1 MDNNSNNKGK
11 MIMGRGLVDLVLS
24 WSIQDVLNKDLY
36 KSQAKKIPETFTSTT
51 HYMKTFIPPLV
62 EEVHAELASSMQS
75 LSRAPTSE
83 ISSFNISPKAYKP
96 PRDWF
101 YKISLKRG
109 GSKNDPGIYEP
120 EVGHVIALTDKRPK
134 CTDDLCRSKQSY
146 LIAYVHA
153 VKGEDSGAL
162 SILSS
167 KPIMIEQDMQKKKE
181 KQTLFAVYLISLTTN
196 IRIWRALNSELEGKN
211 VNIIKEVLQSNSSDY
226 EKCIT
231 CSSGEN
237 NGVFWSRMVDM
248 CRSFNLNDSQKD
260 AVLSCIG
267 GRGCSHQYTVKLI
280 WGPPGTGKTK
290 TVGFLIYALFTMKCR
305 TLTCAPTN
313 IAVLEVAA
321 RVLSSVV
328 KILEYD
334 TYGMG
339 DIVLFGNQERMKID
353 NESELFNVFLD
364 NRAEI
369 LGRCFDPKSGWNQSL
384 ASMISLLENPEEQY
398 CLYTIEK
405 DEEDKND
412 EKKEQ
417 IINRG
422 KEDENYDQNCEG
434 KNKKYGKKVIVKEN
448 KGEGKQMASLHTR
461 KHQQKLKDKEE
472 EVGNGCSKTKN
483 KKILENPE
491 EQYCLYLQ
499 KNTIEK
505 DEEDEKKEQII
516 NRGKEDENYDQN
528 CEGKNKKYGKKVIV
542 KENKG
547 EGKQMASLHTRKH
560 QQKLKDK
567 EEEVGN
573 GCSKTKNKKILENPE
588 EQYCLYLQ
596 KNTIEKDEEDEK
608 KEQII
613 NRGKEDEN
621 YDQNCEGKNKK
632 YGKKVIVKENKG
644 EGKQMASL
652 HTRKHQQKL
661 KDKEEEVGNGCSK
674 TKNKK
679 IEQEDKKC
687 KPLTLEEFVQERF
700 KSVGERLKFCIVNL
714 YTHLPTSFIPLEL
727 VKNMIRALGLLRS
740 LETLL
745 LRVNIAN
752 EGLKQVLKEH
762 EDVGSRIDNHMKLR
776 NTMKECLKT
785 IKLLPPNF
793 PVPNF
798 ANTYAIREFCL
809 QNASLLFC
817 TTSSS
822 VKLHTEGMKP
832 LHFLVIDEAAQL
844 KECESAIPLKL
855 SGLHHAI
862 LVGDERQLSAM
873 VNSKISEKAGF
884 GRSLF
889 ERLVKLGYKKHLLNI
904 QYRMHPSI
912 SLFPNREFYGN
923 QILDAPNVKEISHK
937 RCFLKGNIY
946 GSYSFINIIH
956 GKEKFGE
963 LQSLKNMVEVAVIAD
978 IVANLFEE
986 FIGSKKKVS
995 IGIISPYKAQVLAIQ
1010 EKIVKYSSN
1019 SDGDFSVS
1027 VRSIDGFQGGEED
1040 VIIFSTVRN
1049 NNKGSVG
1056 FLSSCQRANVAL
1068 TRARHSLWIL
1078 GNESTLSKSGSIWR
1092 KLVSD
1097 AKERGCFYNANED
1110 KRLAQSIIAALLELN
1125 KLDTLLQMD
1134 SDLFRMARW
1143 KVFFSDN
1150 FRRSMAKLEDVE
1162 IRKEVIS
1169 LLAKLSNGWRQSGKK
1184 KRMKSQDG
1192 SSSQLLELYG
1202 VNKQLN
1208 VAWSVDIWEENS
1220 FQIQVLKFWDVLPLS
1235 DIPMLS
1241 KSLDKLFKNYT
1252 KEKMNSCKYKCME
1265 RNLVVPMRW
1274 PVNSSGVK
1282 GTASGADPLQ
1292 LTKSLESLSL
1302 RDGSSSSSTAHKY
1315 V

>member
-290 TVGFLIYALFTMKCR
+290 T
-305 TLTCAPTN
+305 
-313 IAVLEVAA
+313 
-321 RVLSSVV
+321 
-328 KILEYD
+328 
-334 TYGMG
+334 
-339 DIVLFGNQERMKID
+339 ERMKID

-505 DEEDEKKEQII
+505 DEED
-516 NRGKEDENYDQN
+516 
-528 CEGKNKKYGKKVIV
+528 KN
-542 KENKG
+542 
-547 EGKQMASLHTRKH
+547 
-560 QQKLKDK
+560 
-567 EEEVGN
+567 
-573 GCSKTKNKKILENPE
+573 
-588 EQYCLYLQ
+588 
-596 KNTIEKDEEDEK
+596 DEK

-661 KDKEEEVGNGCSK
+661 KDKEEEVGNGCSQ

-679 IEQEDKKC
+679 ILENPEEQYCLYLQKNTIEKDEEDK
-687 KPLTLEEFVQERF
+687 
-700 KSVGERLKFCIVNL
+700 N
-714 YTHLPTSFIPLEL
+714 
-727 VKNMIRALGLLRS
+727 
-740 LETLL
+740 
-745 LRVNIAN
+745 
-752 EGLKQVLKEH
+752 
-762 EDVGSRIDNHMKLR
+762 
-776 NTMKECLKT
+776 
-785 IKLLPPNF
+785 
-793 PVPNF
+793 
-798 ANTYAIREFCL
+798 
-809 QNASLLFC
+809 
-817 TTSSS
+817 
-822 VKLHTEGMKP
+822 
-832 LHFLVIDEAAQL
+832 
-844 KECESAIPLKL
+844 
-855 SGLHHAI
+855 
-862 LVGDERQLSAM
+862 DER
-873 VNSKISEKAGF
+873 
-884 GRSLF
+884 RS
-889 ERLVKLGYKKHLLNI
+889 R
-904 QYRMHPSI
+904 
-912 SLFPNREFYGN
+912 
-923 QILDAPNVKEISHK
+923 
-937 RCFLKGNIY
+937 
-946 GSYSFINIIH
+946 
-956 GKEKFGE
+956 
-963 LQSLKNMVEVAVIAD
+963 
-978 IVANLFEE
+978 
-986 FIGSKKKVS
+986 
-995 IGIISPYKAQVLAIQ
+995 
-1010 EKIVKYSSN
+1010 
-1019 SDGDFSVS
+1019 
-1027 VRSIDGFQGGEED
+1027 
-1040 VIIFSTVRN
+1040 
-1049 NNKGSVG
+1049 
-1056 FLSSCQRANVAL
+1056 
-1068 TRARHSLWIL
+1068 
-1078 GNESTLSKSGSIWR
+1078 
-1092 KLVSD
+1092 
-1097 AKERGCFYNANED
+1097 
-1110 KRLAQSIIAALLELN
+1110 
-1125 KLDTLLQMD
+1125 
-1134 SDLFRMARW
+1134 
-1143 KVFFSDN
+1143 
-1150 FRRSMAKLEDVE
+1150 
-1162 IRKEVIS
+1162 
-1169 LLAKLSNGWRQSGKK
+1169 
-1184 KRMKSQDG
+1184 
-1192 SSSQLLELYG
+1192 
-1202 VNKQLN
+1202 
-1208 VAWSVDIWEENS
+1208 
-1220 FQIQVLKFWDVLPLS
+1220 
-1235 DIPMLS
+1235 
-1241 KSLDKLFKNYT
+1241 
-1252 KEKMNSCKYKCME
+1252 
-1265 RNLVVPMRW
+1265 
-1274 PVNSSGVK
+1274 
-1282 GTASGADPLQ
+1282 
-1292 LTKSLESLSL
+1292 
-1302 RDGSSSSSTAHKY
+1302 
-1315 V
+1315 